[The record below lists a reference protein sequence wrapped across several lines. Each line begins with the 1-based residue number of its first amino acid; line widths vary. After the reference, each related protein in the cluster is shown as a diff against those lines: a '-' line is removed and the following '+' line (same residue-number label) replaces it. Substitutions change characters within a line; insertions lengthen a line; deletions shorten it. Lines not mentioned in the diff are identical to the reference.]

1 MHAWG
6 VILRRDVVIPSRAS
20 GLVAFLP
27 IFLIIS
33 FPFDNAEPR
42 FSFRF
47 FEDLNVPF
55 SREYLTSVQESLAI
69 FQADRHGDVARSDMA
84 RLDQLVLIVGTALAH
99 HLQFDAG
106 ALQRGPLVADKQLVN
121 GHSEQGSE
129 MGSHDRDPEPVV
141 VVETVGVTN
150 EESNANPSYPNH
162 QKYWRHIRERC
173 LINSD
178 DQTFMAFCISF
189 ITHSCNYKIT
199 KYLNNRMYD

>member
-33 FPFDNAEPR
+33 FPSAELR
-42 FSFRF
+42 FSFSF

-55 SREYLTSVQESLAI
+55 SQERLTSVQESLAI
-69 FQADRHGDVARSDMA
+69 LQADRHGDVARSDMA

-99 HLQFDAG
+99 HLQLDAG

-141 VVETVGVTN
+141 VVETVGVTY
-150 EESNANPSYPNH
+150 EESNANPSYH
-162 QKYWRHIRERC
+162 RT
-173 LINSD
+173 LFD
-178 DQTFMAFCISF
+178 DQTFIAFCLHLQHTNTIMKSRN
-189 ITHSCNYKIT
+189 ILIIEC
-199 KYLNNRMYD
+199 LNK